1 MAIEKVIDIKVQGNV
16 NEAVGSLRSQLRE
29 AQAEVAALSDKF
41 GATSAEA
48 AQAARRAA
56 ELKDQIGDAKAL
68 TDAFNPDAKFK
79 ALTSSLS
86 GVAAGFSAY
95 QGALNLAGV
104 ENKNLEESLLKVQSA
119 MALSQGLQ
127 ALGESRDSFK
137 QLKAVAVDALKGI
150 KAGIGATGIG
160 LLVVA
165 LGTIAANWEDIVSAA
180 KEAFP
185 ALNNV
190 GNVFNKLKEYAF
202 GAGNV
207 IKNYILMP
215 FKALGQL
222 IAGDFKGAI
231 EEIKKGFD
239 VVGNYEQGAAKER
252 QNQRDE
258 AAAEQLAKL
267 VKDNENRIAVLKASG
282 KDTYALELENLKN
295 KQKLY
300 KDDQEKLDQALQ
312 DERILRA
319 AHGKQLSDK
328 EKADRL
334 EREKLAK
341 EEAERRN
348 KLAQDLG
355 RDAEQKYDDLL
366 KIDKEAREK
375 NLLALMSD
383 QERETYIINKKYE
396 QQIKDLQAAGISTVD
411 TIIARD
417 NEINDVN
424 LKFQNLS
431 YEQQKE
437 FTEKE
442 KALDIAVKE
451 AKRAALD
458 TGLNILMQFAGKNK
472 TIALSI
478 LAIQKGLAIADVVV
492 GAAKGIAAAQVAL
505 ASVPAFIGV
514 VPNPAWAAQ
523 AAITAKSIALTK
535 ITAGTSIASILA
547 AGIGQATS
555 ITSGGGGTG
564 GSSGGGTTAPS
575 GGTTNAPQFN
585 VVGST
590 GVNQLA
596 GAIGNREAT
605 PVQAYVVANNV
616 TTAQSLDRNII
627 QSATLGG

>member
-16 NEAVGSLRSQLRE
+16 NEAVGSLRSQLRQ
-29 AQAEVAALSDKF
+29 AQQEVAALSDKF
-41 GATSAEA
+41 GATSAQAIEA
-48 AQAARRAA
+48 AKRAG
-56 ELKDQIGDAKAL
+56 ELKDRIGDAKAL

-239 VVGNYEQGAAKER
+239 VVGNYEAGAAKER

-312 DERILRA
+312 DERVLRA
-319 AHGKQLSDK
+319 THGKQLSDAEAALNK
-328 EKADRL
+328 
-334 EREKLAK
+334 KLAEERFAARQK
-341 EEAERRN
+341 EAEE
-348 KLAQDLG
+348 LAELAKQKAERIQEDFDNLYKANQD
-355 RDAEQKYDDLL
+355 AQKV
-366 KIDKEAREK
+366 IGEA
-375 NLLALMSD
+375 
-383 QERETYIINKKYE
+383 
-396 QQIKDLQAAGISTVD
+396 
-411 TIIARD
+411 
-417 NEINDVN
+417 
-424 LKFQNLS
+424 
-431 YEQQKE
+431 
-437 FTEKE
+437 
-442 KALDIAVKE
+442 
-451 AKRAALD
+451 
-458 TGLNILMQFAGKNK
+458 
-472 TIALSI
+472 
-478 LAIQKGLAIADVVV
+478 
-492 GAAKGIAAAQVAL
+492 
-505 ASVPAFIGV
+505 
-514 VPNPAWAAQ
+514 
-523 AAITAKSIALTK
+523 
-535 ITAGTSIASILA
+535 
-547 AGIGQATS
+547 
-555 ITSGGGGTG
+555 
-564 GSSGGGTTAPS
+564 
-575 GGTTNAPQFN
+575 
-585 VVGST
+585 
-590 GVNQLA
+590 
-596 GAIGNREAT
+596 
-605 PVQAYVVANNV
+605 
-616 TTAQSLDRNII
+616 
-627 QSATLGG
+627 

>member
-16 NEAVGSLRSQLRE
+16 NEAVGSLRSQLRQ
-29 AQAEVAALSDKF
+29 AQQEVAALSDKF
-41 GATSAEA
+41 GATSAQAIEA
-48 AQAARRAA
+48 AKRAG
-56 ELKDQIGDAKAL
+56 ELKDRIGDAKAL

-239 VVGNYEQGAAKER
+239 VVGNYEAGAAKER
-252 QNQRDE
+252 QNQRDD
-258 AAAEQLAKL
+258 AAKERLEKQI
-267 VKDNENRIAVLKASG
+267 KDNEKQIEVLKAAG
-282 KDTYALELENLKN
+282 KNTYNIELENIKR

-300 KDDQEKLDQALQ
+300 ADDKEKLDQALQ
-312 DERILRA
+312 EERVLRA
-319 AHGKQLSDK
+319 AHQKQLDDK
-328 EKADRL
+328 SKADRL
-334 EREKLAK
+334 KREQ
-341 EEAERRN
+341 EE
-348 KLAQDLG
+348 
-355 RDAEQKYDDLL
+355 
-366 KIDKEAREK
+366 KEAREK
-375 NLLALMSD
+375 AAAEKKAYDEETLKGIQQLNLLTVENNLESL
-383 QERETYIINKKYE
+383 
-396 QQIKDLQAAGISTVD
+396 QQQQQDTLDAGIAEMTD
-411 TIIARD
+411 FYAI
-417 NEINDVN
+417 NEEKQKADE
-424 LKFQNLS
+424 LTA
-431 YEQQKE
+431 EQTKIRE
-437 FTEKE
+437 RAVANAK
-442 KALDIAVKE
+442 LDIAQNTM
-451 AKRAALD
+451 AL
-458 TGLNILMQFAGKNK
+458 ISEIAGKGSAVGK
-472 TIALSI
+472 ALALAQATISGYQGVQNAYTTAQASPITLTFP
-478 LAIQKGLAIADVVV
+478 AYPYIQAGLA
-492 GAAKGIAAAQVAL
+492 GAFSLLQIKKIMSTDPSGSSA
-505 ASVPAFIGV
+505 
-514 VPNPAWAAQ
+514 PNLGGGA
-523 AAITAKSIALTK
+523 
-535 ITAGTSIASILA
+535 
-547 AGIGQATS
+547 
-555 ITSGGGGTG
+555 GGGGGATP
-564 GSSGGGTTAPS
+564 PS
-575 GGTTNAPQFN
+575 FN

-596 GAIGNREAT
+596 GAIGNREAA

>member
-16 NEAVGSLRSQLRE
+16 DQAVGSLRAQLRA
-29 AQAEVAALSDKF
+29 AQQEVAALSDKF

-48 AQAARRAA
+48 VNAAKRAG
-56 ELKDQIGDAKAL
+56 ELKDRIGDAKAL

-127 ALGESRDSFK
+127 AIGESRDSFR

-239 VVGNYEQGAAKER
+239 VVGNYEAGAAKER

-312 DERILRA
+312 DERVLRA
-319 AHGKQLSDK
+319 THGKQLSDAEAALNK
-328 EKADRL
+328 
-334 EREKLAK
+334 KLAEERFAARQK
-341 EEAERRN
+341 EAEELAELAKQKAERIQEDFDN
-348 KLAQDLG
+348 LYKANQDAQKVVMESTMTQQEIEIAAIDKKYQDQIALATKLGQDTTTLTDAFAVE
-355 RDAEQKYDDLL
+355 RTAVMQKYASEEDRIREEQKQKDELAAEQTKV
-366 KIDKEAREK
+366 RERAVANAK
-375 NLLALMSD
+375 
-383 QERETYIINKKYE
+383 
-396 QQIKDLQAAGISTVD
+396 
-411 TIIARD
+411 
-417 NEINDVN
+417 
-424 LKFQNLS
+424 
-431 YEQQKE
+431 
-437 FTEKE
+437 
-442 KALDIAVKE
+442 LDIAQNTISLISE
-451 AKRAALD
+451 
-458 TGLNILMQFAGKNK
+458 IAGKGSK
-472 TIALSI
+472 VGKALALAQATISGYQGVQSAYTTAQASPI
-478 LAIQKGLAIADVVV
+478 TIGFPAYPYIQAGLA
-492 GAAKGIAAAQVAL
+492 GAFSLLQIKKIMSTDPSGSSA
-505 ASVPAFIGV
+505 
-514 VPNPAWAAQ
+514 PN
-523 AAITAKSIALTK
+523 L
-535 ITAGTSIASILA
+535 
-547 AGIGQATS
+547 
-555 ITSGGGGTG
+555 GGGADGA
-564 GSSGGGTTAPS
+564 GGGATPPS
-575 GGTTNAPQFN
+575 FN
-585 VVGST
+585 VVGNT
-590 GVNQLA
+590 GTNQLA
-596 GAIGNREAT
+596 GAIGNREAA

>member
-16 NEAVGSLRSQLRE
+16 NEAVGSLRSQLRA
-29 AQAEVAALSDKF
+29 AQQEVAALSDKF

-48 AQAARRAA
+48 VQAARRAA
-56 ELKDQIGDAKAL
+56 ELKDRIGDAKAL

-239 VVGNYEQGAAKER
+239 VVGNYEAGAAKER

-312 DERILRA
+312 DERVLRA
-319 AHGKQLSDK
+319 THGKQLSDAEAALNK
-328 EKADRL
+328 KLAEERFAARQKEAEELAELAKQKAERIQEDFDNLYKANQDAQKVVMESTMTQQEIELAAIDKKYQDQIALATKLGQDTTTLTDAFAVERTAVMQKYASEEDRIREEQKQKDEKAAEDTKIR
-334 EREKLAK
+334 ERAVANAK
-341 EEAERRN
+341 
-348 KLAQDLG
+348 
-355 RDAEQKYDDLL
+355 
-366 KIDKEAREK
+366 
-375 NLLALMSD
+375 
-383 QERETYIINKKYE
+383 
-396 QQIKDLQAAGISTVD
+396 
-411 TIIARD
+411 
-417 NEINDVN
+417 
-424 LKFQNLS
+424 
-431 YEQQKE
+431 
-437 FTEKE
+437 
-442 KALDIAVKE
+442 LDIAQNTL
-451 AKRAALD
+451 ALI
-458 TGLNILMQFAGKNK
+458 GEIAGKGSK
-472 TIALSI
+472 VGKALALAQATISGYQGVQNAYTTAQASPITLTFP
-478 LAIQKGLAIADVVV
+478 AYPYIQAGLA
-492 GAAKGIAAAQVAL
+492 GAFSLLQIKKIMSTDPSGSSA
-505 ASVPAFIGV
+505 
-514 VPNPAWAAQ
+514 PN
-523 AAITAKSIALTK
+523 L
-535 ITAGTSIASILA
+535 
-547 AGIGQATS
+547 
-555 ITSGGGGTG
+555 GGGAG
-564 GSSGGGTTAPS
+564 GAGGGATPPS
-575 GGTTNAPQFN
+575 FN

-596 GAIGNREAT
+596 GAIGNREAA

>member
-16 NEAVGSLRSQLRE
+16 DQAVGSLRSQLRA
-29 AQAEVAALSDKF
+29 AQQEVAALSDKF

-48 AQAARRAA
+48 VNAAKRAG
-56 ELKDQIGDAKAL
+56 ELKDRIGDAKAL

-165 LGTIAANWEDIVSAA
+165 LGTIAANWEDIVIAA

-239 VVGNYEQGAAKER
+239 VVGNYEAGAAKER

-282 KDTYALELENLKN
+282 KDTYSLELENLKN

-312 DERILRA
+312 DERVLRA
-319 AHGKQLSDK
+319 THGKQLTD
-328 EKADRL
+328 
-334 EREKLAK
+334 
-341 EEAERRN
+341 
-348 KLAQDLG
+348 
-355 RDAEQKYDDLL
+355 
-366 KIDKEAREK
+366 
-375 NLLALMSD
+375 
-383 QERETYIINKKYE
+383 
-396 QQIKDLQAAGISTVD
+396 
-411 TIIARD
+411 
-417 NEINDVN
+417 
-424 LKFQNLS
+424 
-431 YEQQKE
+431 
-437 FTEKE
+437 
-442 KALDIAVKE
+442 
-451 AKRAALD
+451 
-458 TGLNILMQFAGKNK
+458 
-472 TIALSI
+472 
-478 LAIQKGLAIADVVV
+478 
-492 GAAKGIAAAQVAL
+492 
-505 ASVPAFIGV
+505 
-514 VPNPAWAAQ
+514 AQ
-523 AAITAKSIALTK
+523 AAINKKLAEEQYAARQKEAEELAELQKKKVEKIQEDFDNLYKANQDANQLIAESTMTREEIELAAIDKKYQDQIALATK
-535 ITAGTSIASILA
+535 LGQDTTTLTDAFALERTGVMQKYASEEDKIREEQKVKDEELAKANIQLAEKEAAAKQAIFAKTASVLSQGADLLGKNTAAGKAMAIAAATINTYQGITAELATKTVTPFEIGLKIANVAIIA
-547 AGIGQATS
+547 ATGFKAVKDIIS
-555 ITSGGGGTG
+555 VKVPGGGGG
-564 GSSGGGTTAPS
+564 GAAPS
-575 GGTTNAPQFN
+575 MSAMSGAGGANAPQFN

-596 GAIGNREAT
+596 GAIGNREAA

-627 QSATLGG
+627 SSATLGG

>member
-16 NEAVGSLRSQLRE
+16 DQAVGSLRSQLRQ
-29 AQAEVAALSDKF
+29 AQQEVAALSDKF
-41 GATSAEA
+41 GATSAQAIEA
-48 AQAARRAA
+48 AKRAG
-56 ELKDQIGDAKAL
+56 ELKDRIGDAKAL

-239 VVGNYEQGAAKER
+239 VVGNYEAGAAKER
-252 QNQRDE
+252 QNQRDD
-258 AAAEQLAKL
+258 AAKERLEKQI
-267 VKDNENRIAVLKASG
+267 KDNEKQIEVLKAAG
-282 KDTYALELENLKN
+282 KNTYNIELENIKR

-300 KDDQEKLDQALQ
+300 ADDKEKLDQALQ
-312 DERILRA
+312 EERVLRA
-319 AHGKQLSDK
+319 AHQKQLDDK
-328 EKADRL
+328 SKADRL
-334 EREKLAK
+334 KREQ
-341 EEAERRN
+341 EE
-348 KLAQDLG
+348 
-355 RDAEQKYDDLL
+355 
-366 KIDKEAREK
+366 KEAREK
-375 NLLALMSD
+375 AAAEKKAYDEETLKGIQQLNLLTVENNLESL
-383 QERETYIINKKYE
+383 
-396 QQIKDLQAAGISTVD
+396 QQQQQDTLDAGIAEMTD
-411 TIIARD
+411 FYAI
-417 NEINDVN
+417 NEEKQKADE
-424 LKFQNLS
+424 LTA
-431 YEQQKE
+431 EQTKIRE
-437 FTEKE
+437 RAVANAK
-442 KALDIAVKE
+442 LDIAQNTM
-451 AKRAALD
+451 AL
-458 TGLNILMQFAGKNK
+458 ISEIAGKGSAVGK
-472 TIALSI
+472 ALALAQATISGYQGVQNAYTTAQASPITLTFP
-478 LAIQKGLAIADVVV
+478 AYPYIQAGLA
-492 GAAKGIAAAQVAL
+492 GAFSLLQIKKIMSTDPSGSSA
-505 ASVPAFIGV
+505 
-514 VPNPAWAAQ
+514 PNLGGGA
-523 AAITAKSIALTK
+523 
-535 ITAGTSIASILA
+535 
-547 AGIGQATS
+547 
-555 ITSGGGGTG
+555 GGGGGATP
-564 GSSGGGTTAPS
+564 PS
-575 GGTTNAPQFN
+575 FN

-596 GAIGNREAT
+596 GAIGNREAA

>member
-16 NEAVGSLRSQLRE
+16 NEAVGSLRSQLKA

-48 AQAARRAA
+48 INAAKRAG
-56 ELKDQIGDAKAL
+56 ELKDRIGDAKAL

-137 QLKAVAVDALKGI
+137 QLKAVATDALKGI

-160 LLVVA
+160 LLVVS
-165 LGTIAANWEDIVSAA
+165 LGLIVANWEAIVASV

-185 ALNNV
+185 ALNNI

-207 IKNYILMP
+207 IKNYILAP

-222 IAGDFKGAI
+222 ISGDFKGAI

-252 QNQRDE
+252 QSQRDA
-258 AAAEQLAKL
+258 AAAEALAKL

-282 KDTYALELENLKN
+282 KDTYSLELENLKN

-312 DERILRA
+312 DERVLRA
-319 AHGKQLSDK
+319 THGKQISDTQAAIDKKLAEERYAARQK
-328 EKADRL
+328 EAEELAELAKIKAEKIQEDFDNL
-334 EREKLAK
+334 YKANQDAEKLITESTMTQQEIETA
-341 EEAERRN
+341 A
-348 KLAQDLG
+348 
-355 RDAEQKYDDLL
+355 
-366 KIDKEAREK
+366 ID
-375 NLLALMSD
+375 
-383 QERETYIINKKYE
+383 KKYE
-396 QQIKDLQAAGISTVD
+396 DQIALATKLGQDTTVLTDAFALERTAIAQKYQDQENLTKEEQKKKDD
-411 TIIARD
+411 EIAKQSLERD
-417 NEINDVN
+417 RAVANA
-424 LKFQNLS
+424 K
-431 YEQQKE
+431 
-437 FTEKE
+437 
-442 KALDIAVKE
+442 LDIAQNTM
-451 AKRAALD
+451 ALI
-458 TGLNILMQFAGKNK
+458 GEIAGKGSAVGK
-472 TIALSI
+472 ALAVAQATISGYQGVQSAYTTAQASPI
-478 LAIQKGLAIADVVV
+478 TIGFPAYPYIQAGLA
-492 GAAKGIAAAQVAL
+492 GAFSAL
-505 ASVPAFIGV
+505 QIKKILSTDASGSST
-514 VPNPAWAAQ
+514 PN
-523 AAITAKSIALTK
+523 L
-535 ITAGTSIASILA
+535 G
-547 AGIGQATS
+547 GG
-555 ITSGGGGTG
+555 GGGGTM
-564 GSSGGGTTAPS
+564 P
-575 GGTTNAPQFN
+575 PQFN
-585 VVGST
+585 VVGAT

-596 GAIGNREAT
+596 GAIGAKEQT

-627 QSATLGG
+627 SSATLGG

>member
-16 NEAVGSLRSQLRE
+16 DQAVGSLRSQLRQ
-29 AQAEVAALSDKF
+29 AQQEVAALSDKF
-41 GATSAEA
+41 GATSAQAIEA
-48 AQAARRAA
+48 AKRAG
-56 ELKDQIGDAKAL
+56 ELKDRIGDAKAL

-239 VVGNYEQGAAKER
+239 VVGNYEAGAAKER

-472 TIALSI
+472 TVALSI

-547 AGIGQATS
+547 AGISQASS
-555 ITSGGGGTG
+555 ITGGDG

-596 GAIGNREAT
+596 GAIGNREAA

>member
-16 NEAVGSLRSQLRE
+16 NEAVGSLRSQLRA
-29 AQAEVAALSDKF
+29 AQQEVAALSDKF
-41 GATSAEA
+41 GATSAQAIEA
-48 AQAARRAA
+48 AKRAG
-56 ELKDQIGDAKAL
+56 ELKDRIGDAKAL
-68 TDAFNPDAKFK
+68 TDAFNPDAKFR

-137 QLKAVAVDALKGI
+137 QLKAVATDALKGI

-312 DERILRA
+312 DERVLRA
-319 AHGKQLSDK
+319 THGKQLSDAEAALNK
-328 EKADRL
+328 KLAEERFAARQKEAEELAELAKQKAERIQEDFDNLYKANQDAQKVVMESTMTQQEIELAAIDKKYQDQIALATKLGQDTTTLTDAFAVERTAVMQKYASEEDRIREEQKQKDEKAAEDTKIR
-334 EREKLAK
+334 ERAVANAK
-341 EEAERRN
+341 
-348 KLAQDLG
+348 
-355 RDAEQKYDDLL
+355 
-366 KIDKEAREK
+366 
-375 NLLALMSD
+375 
-383 QERETYIINKKYE
+383 
-396 QQIKDLQAAGISTVD
+396 
-411 TIIARD
+411 
-417 NEINDVN
+417 
-424 LKFQNLS
+424 
-431 YEQQKE
+431 
-437 FTEKE
+437 
-442 KALDIAVKE
+442 LDIAQNTL
-451 AKRAALD
+451 ALI
-458 TGLNILMQFAGKNK
+458 GEIAGKGSK
-472 TIALSI
+472 VGKALALAQATISGYQGVQNAYTTAQASPITLTFP
-478 LAIQKGLAIADVVV
+478 AYPYIQAGLA
-492 GAAKGIAAAQVAL
+492 GAFSLLQIKKIMSTDPSGSSA
-505 ASVPAFIGV
+505 
-514 VPNPAWAAQ
+514 PN
-523 AAITAKSIALTK
+523 L
-535 ITAGTSIASILA
+535 
-547 AGIGQATS
+547 
-555 ITSGGGGTG
+555 GGGAG
-564 GSSGGGTTAPS
+564 GAGGGATPPS
-575 GGTTNAPQFN
+575 FN

-596 GAIGNREAT
+596 GAIGNREAA

>member
-16 NEAVGSLRSQLRE
+16 NEAVGSLRSQLRA
-29 AQAEVAALSDKF
+29 AQQEVAALSDKF

-48 AQAARRAA
+48 VNAAKRAG
-56 ELKDQIGDAKAL
+56 ELKDRIGDAKAL

-239 VVGNYEQGAAKER
+239 VVGNYEAGAAKER

-312 DERILRA
+312 DERVLRA
-319 AHGKQLSDK
+319 THGKQLSDAEAALNK
-328 EKADRL
+328 KLAEERFAARQKEAEELAELAKQKAERIQEDFDNLYKANQDAQKVVMESTMTQQEIELAAIDKKYQDQIALATKLGQDTTTLTDAFAVERTAVMQKYASEEDRIREEQKQKDEKAAEDTKIR
-334 EREKLAK
+334 ERAVANAK
-341 EEAERRN
+341 
-348 KLAQDLG
+348 
-355 RDAEQKYDDLL
+355 
-366 KIDKEAREK
+366 
-375 NLLALMSD
+375 
-383 QERETYIINKKYE
+383 
-396 QQIKDLQAAGISTVD
+396 
-411 TIIARD
+411 
-417 NEINDVN
+417 
-424 LKFQNLS
+424 
-431 YEQQKE
+431 
-437 FTEKE
+437 
-442 KALDIAVKE
+442 LDIAQNTL
-451 AKRAALD
+451 ALI
-458 TGLNILMQFAGKNK
+458 GEIAGKGSK
-472 TIALSI
+472 VGKALALAQATISGYQGVQNAYTTAQASPITLTFP
-478 LAIQKGLAIADVVV
+478 AYPYIQAGLA
-492 GAAKGIAAAQVAL
+492 GAFSLLQIKKIMSTDPSGSSA
-505 ASVPAFIGV
+505 
-514 VPNPAWAAQ
+514 PN
-523 AAITAKSIALTK
+523 L
-535 ITAGTSIASILA
+535 
-547 AGIGQATS
+547 
-555 ITSGGGGTG
+555 GGGAG
-564 GSSGGGTTAPS
+564 GAGGGATPPS
-575 GGTTNAPQFN
+575 FN

-596 GAIGNREAT
+596 GAIGNREAA
-605 PVQAYVVANNV
+605 PVQTYVISQNV
-616 TTAQSLDRNII
+616 TTAQSLQRNII

>member
-16 NEAVGSLRSQLRE
+16 NEAVGSLRSQLRQ
-29 AQAEVAALSDKF
+29 AQQEVAALSEKF

-48 AQAARRAA
+48 VNAAKRAG
-56 ELKDQIGDAKAL
+56 ELKDRIGDAKAL

-207 IKNYILMP
+207 IKNYILSP

-239 VVGNYEQGAAKER
+239 VVGNYEAGAAKER

-312 DERILRA
+312 DERVLRA
-319 AHGKQLSDK
+319 THGKQLSDK
-328 EKADRL
+328 EKADKL

-341 EEAERRN
+341 QEADEKAKRQDEEYKRTQDFLQKQNELELKSLDN
-348 KLAQDLG
+348 IDEAQKKVN
-355 RDAEQKYDDLL
+355 ESF
-366 KIDKEAREK
+366 
-375 NLLALMSD
+375 MTD
-383 QERETYIINKKYE
+383 QEI
-396 QQIKDLQAAGISTVD
+396 
-411 TIIARD
+411 
-417 NEINDVN
+417 
-424 LKFQNLS
+424 
-431 YEQQKE
+431 E
-437 FTEKE
+437 F
-442 KALDIAVKE
+442 IAVKE
-451 AKRAALD
+451 KYEKQIATADQFGQDSSILVDAYAQEISDIQNKYQAQDDAVKDANQKRDEEIYKQTVERERAVANAKLDIAQNTLALI
-458 TGLNILMQFAGKNK
+458 GEIAGKGSK
-472 TIALSI
+472 VGKALALAQATISGYQGVQNAYTTAQASPITLTFP
-478 LAIQKGLAIADVVV
+478 AYPYIQAGLA
-492 GAAKGIAAAQVAL
+492 GAFSLLQIKKIMSTDPSGSSA
-505 ASVPAFIGV
+505 
-514 VPNPAWAAQ
+514 PN
-523 AAITAKSIALTK
+523 L
-535 ITAGTSIASILA
+535 
-547 AGIGQATS
+547 
-555 ITSGGGGTG
+555 GGGAG
-564 GSSGGGTTAPS
+564 GAGGGATPPS
-575 GGTTNAPQFN
+575 FN

-596 GAIGNREAT
+596 GAIGNREAA

>member
-16 NEAVGSLRSQLRE
+16 NEAVGSLRSQLRA
-29 AQAEVAALSDKF
+29 AQQEVAALSDKF

-48 AQAARRAA
+48 VNAAKRAG
-56 ELKDQIGDAKAL
+56 ELKDRIGDAKAL

-312 DERILRA
+312 DERVLRA
-319 AHGKQLSDK
+319 THGKQLSDAEAALNK
-328 EKADRL
+328 KLAEERFAARQKEAEELAELAKQKAERIQEDFDNLYKANQDAQKVVMESTMTQQEIEIAAIDKKYQDQIALATKLGQDTTTLTDAFAVERTAVMQKYASEEDRIREEQKQKDEKAAEDTKIR
-334 EREKLAK
+334 ERAVANAK
-341 EEAERRN
+341 
-348 KLAQDLG
+348 
-355 RDAEQKYDDLL
+355 
-366 KIDKEAREK
+366 
-375 NLLALMSD
+375 
-383 QERETYIINKKYE
+383 
-396 QQIKDLQAAGISTVD
+396 
-411 TIIARD
+411 
-417 NEINDVN
+417 
-424 LKFQNLS
+424 
-431 YEQQKE
+431 
-437 FTEKE
+437 
-442 KALDIAVKE
+442 LDIAQNTL
-451 AKRAALD
+451 ALI
-458 TGLNILMQFAGKNK
+458 GEIAGKGSK
-472 TIALSI
+472 VGKALALAQATISGYQGVQNAYTTAQASPITLTFP
-478 LAIQKGLAIADVVV
+478 AYPYIQAGLA
-492 GAAKGIAAAQVAL
+492 GAFSLLQIKKIMSTDPSGSSA
-505 ASVPAFIGV
+505 
-514 VPNPAWAAQ
+514 PN
-523 AAITAKSIALTK
+523 L
-535 ITAGTSIASILA
+535 
-547 AGIGQATS
+547 
-555 ITSGGGGTG
+555 GGGAG
-564 GSSGGGTTAPS
+564 GAGGGATPPS
-575 GGTTNAPQFN
+575 FN

-596 GAIGNREAT
+596 GAIGNREAA
-605 PVQAYVVANNV
+605 PVQTYVVAQNV
-616 TTAQSLDRNII
+616 TSAQSLQRNII
-627 QSATLGG
+627 ESATLGG

>member
-16 NEAVGSLRSQLRE
+16 DQAVGSLRSQLRE

-41 GATSAEA
+41 GATSAQAIEA
-48 AQAARRAA
+48 AKRAG
-56 ELKDQIGDAKAL
+56 ELKDRIGDAKAL

-165 LGTIAANWEDIVSAA
+165 LGTIAANWEDIVIAA

-207 IKNYILMP
+207 IKNYILSP

-239 VVGNYEQGAAKER
+239 VVGNYEAGAAKER

-375 NLLALMSD
+375 NLLALMTD

-424 LKFQNLS
+424 LKFQDLS
-431 YEQQKE
+431 YKQLEE
-437 FTEKE
+437 FAEKE
-442 KALDIAVKE
+442 KALDIAVKD

-472 TIALSI
+472 ALALSI

-547 AGIGQATS
+547 AGIGQAAS
-555 ITSGGGGTG
+555 ITGGGGGASGGGGT
-564 GSSGGGTTAPS
+564 SAPGGG
-575 GGTTNAPQFN
+575 TNAPQFN

-596 GAIGNREAT
+596 GAIGNREAA

>member
-16 NEAVGSLRSQLRE
+16 NEAVGSLRSQLRQ
-29 AQAEVAALSDKF
+29 AQAEVAELSNKF

-48 AQAARRAA
+48 TQAARRAA

-68 TDAFNPDAKFK
+68 TDAFNPDAKFRS
-79 ALTSSLS
+79 LTSSLS

-150 KAGIGATGIG
+150 RAGIGATGIG

-239 VVGNYEQGAAKER
+239 VLGNFEEGAAKER
-252 QNQRDE
+252 QNQRDA
-258 AAAEQLAKL
+258 AAAEALAKL
-267 VKDNENRIAVLKASG
+267 IKDNENRIAVLKASG
-282 KDTYALELENLKN
+282 KDTYQLELQNLKN

-300 KDDQEKLDQALQ
+300 ADDQEKLDQALQ
-312 DERILRA
+312 DERVLRA
-319 AHGKQLSDK
+319 AHGKQLSDAEAALNK
-328 EKADRL
+328 
-334 EREKLAK
+334 KLAEERYAARQK
-341 EEAERRN
+341 EAEDLAALAKIKAEKIQEDFDN
-348 KLAQDLG
+348 LYKANQDAQKLVTESTMSQQEIELAAIDKKYQDQIALATRLG
-355 RDAEQKYDDLL
+355 QDTTTLTDAFAVERTAVMQKYASEEDRIRAEQKAKDDKAAEDT
-366 KIDKEAREK
+366 KIRERAVANAK
-375 NLLALMSD
+375 
-383 QERETYIINKKYE
+383 
-396 QQIKDLQAAGISTVD
+396 
-411 TIIARD
+411 
-417 NEINDVN
+417 
-424 LKFQNLS
+424 
-431 YEQQKE
+431 
-437 FTEKE
+437 
-442 KALDIAVKE
+442 LDIAQNTL
-451 AKRAALD
+451 AL
-458 TGLNILMQFAGKNK
+458 ISEVAGKGSK
-472 TIALSI
+472 VGKALALAQATISGYQGVQNAYTTAQASPITLTFP
-478 LAIQKGLAIADVVV
+478 AYPYIQAGLA
-492 GAAKGIAAAQVAL
+492 GAFSLLQIKKIMSTDPSG
-505 ASVPAFIGV
+505 SSS
-514 VPNPAWAAQ
+514 PN
-523 AAITAKSIALTK
+523 L
-535 ITAGTSIASILA
+535 
-547 AGIGQATS
+547 
-555 ITSGGGGTG
+555 GGGGA
-564 GSSGGGTTAPS
+564 GGGGGATPPS
-575 GGTTNAPQFN
+575 FN
-585 VVGST
+585 VVGNT

-596 GAIGNREAT
+596 GVIGNREAA
-605 PVQAYVVANNV
+605 PVQSYVLANNV
-616 TTAQSLDRNII
+616 TTAQSLQRNII

>member
-16 NEAVGSLRSQLRE
+16 NEAVGSLRSQLRA
-29 AQAEVAALSDKF
+29 AQQEVAALSDKF

-48 AQAARRAA
+48 VNAAKRAG
-56 ELKDQIGDAKAL
+56 ELKDRIGDAKAL

-127 ALGESRDSFK
+127 AIGESRDSFR

-239 VVGNYEQGAAKER
+239 VVGNYEAGAAKER

-300 KDDQEKLDQALQ
+300 KDDQEKLDQVLQ
-312 DERILRA
+312 DERVLRA
-319 AHGKQLSDK
+319 THGKQLADKAKADQIEK
-328 EKADRL
+328 EKN
-334 EREKLAK
+334 AK
-341 EEAERRN
+341 EEAEKLKKSLEEQN
-348 KLAQDLG
+348 KLREEAAEKL
-355 RDAEQKYDDLL
+355 RDIQRENSYKAMDDIEAAAKANADMLLTEQELAIKNENDAYKIRYDNAVKNGFDTEELEIQNL
-366 KIDKEAREK
+366 NNINDINRKFQKEKEDDEKANADAIIEIDKRKAAAREAYLSAGSTALK
-375 NLLALMSD
+375 NAAAIAGEATDTGKALAVAAATID
-383 QERETYIINKKYE
+383 TYQSAVSSYKSLAGIPVVGPA
-396 QQIKDLQAAGISTVD
+396 LGFAAAGVAVAAGLMNVKKI
-411 TIIARD
+411 
-417 NEINDVN
+417 
-424 LKFQNLS
+424 L
-431 YEQQKE
+431 
-437 FTEKE
+437 
-442 KALDIAVKE
+442 AVKTP
-451 AKRAALD
+451 K
-458 TGLNILMQFAGKNK
+458 
-472 TIALSI
+472 
-478 LAIQKGLAIADVVV
+478 
-492 GAAKGIAAAQVAL
+492 
-505 ASVPAFIGV
+505 
-514 VPNPAWAAQ
+514 
-523 AAITAKSIALTK
+523 
-535 ITAGTSIASILA
+535 
-547 AGIGQATS
+547 
-555 ITSGGGGTG
+555 GGGGG
-564 GSSGGGTTAPS
+564 GAPS
-575 GGTTNAPQFN
+575 DPGRGAAIGGATAPQFN

-596 GAIGNREAT
+596 GAIGNREAA
-605 PVQAYVVANNV
+605 PVQAYVISQNV
-616 TTAQSLDRNII
+616 TTAQSLQRNLI

>member
-16 NEAVGSLRSQLRE
+16 NEAVGSLRSQLRA
-29 AQAEVAALSDKF
+29 AQQEVAALSEKF

-48 AQAARRAA
+48 VNAAKRAG
-56 ELKDQIGDAKAL
+56 ELKDRIGDAKAL

-165 LGTIAANWEDIVSAA
+165 LGTIAANWEDIVKAA

-375 NLLALMSD
+375 NILALMSD

-547 AGIGQATS
+547 AGISQASS
-555 ITSGGGGTG
+555 ITGGDGGASG
-564 GSSGGGTTAPS
+564 GGGTTAPS
-575 GGTTNAPQFN
+575 GGTNAPQFN

-596 GAIGNREAT
+596 GAIGNREAA
-605 PVQAYVVANNV
+605 PVQTYVISQNV
-616 TTAQSLDRNII
+616 TTAQSLQRNII

>member
-16 NEAVGSLRSQLRE
+16 NEAVGSLRSQLRA
-29 AQAEVAALSDKF
+29 AQQEVAALSEKF

-48 AQAARRAA
+48 VNAAKRAG
-56 ELKDQIGDAKAL
+56 ELKDRIGDAKAL

-239 VVGNYEQGAAKER
+239 VVGNYEAGAAKER

-312 DERILRA
+312 DERVLRA
-319 AHGKQLSDK
+319 THGKQLSDAEAALNK
-328 EKADRL
+328 KLAEERFAARQKEAEELAELAKQKAERIQEDFDNLYKANQDAQKVVMESTMTQQEIEIAAIDKKYQDQIALATKLGQDTTTLTDAFAVERTAVMQKYASEEDRIREEQKQKDEKAAEDTKIR
-334 EREKLAK
+334 ERAVANAK
-341 EEAERRN
+341 
-348 KLAQDLG
+348 
-355 RDAEQKYDDLL
+355 
-366 KIDKEAREK
+366 
-375 NLLALMSD
+375 
-383 QERETYIINKKYE
+383 
-396 QQIKDLQAAGISTVD
+396 
-411 TIIARD
+411 
-417 NEINDVN
+417 
-424 LKFQNLS
+424 
-431 YEQQKE
+431 
-437 FTEKE
+437 
-442 KALDIAVKE
+442 LDIAQNTL
-451 AKRAALD
+451 ALI
-458 TGLNILMQFAGKNK
+458 GEIAGKGSK
-472 TIALSI
+472 VGKALALAQATISGYQGVQNAYTTAQASPITLTFP
-478 LAIQKGLAIADVVV
+478 AYPYIQAGLA
-492 GAAKGIAAAQVAL
+492 GAFSLLQIKKIMSTDPSGSSA
-505 ASVPAFIGV
+505 
-514 VPNPAWAAQ
+514 PN
-523 AAITAKSIALTK
+523 L
-535 ITAGTSIASILA
+535 
-547 AGIGQATS
+547 
-555 ITSGGGGTG
+555 GGGAG
-564 GSSGGGTTAPS
+564 GAGGGATPPS
-575 GGTTNAPQFN
+575 FN

-596 GAIGNREAT
+596 GAIGNREAA

>member
-16 NEAVGSLRSQLRE
+16 NEAVGSLRSQLRQ
-29 AQAEVAALSDKF
+29 AQQEVAALSDKF
-41 GATSAEA
+41 GATSAQAIEA
-48 AQAARRAA
+48 AKRAG
-56 ELKDQIGDAKAL
+56 ELKDRIGDAKAL

-239 VVGNYEQGAAKER
+239 VVGNYEAGAAKER

-312 DERILRA
+312 DERVLRA
-319 AHGKQLSDK
+319 THGKQLSDAEAALNK
-328 EKADRL
+328 KLAEERFAARQKEAEELAELAKQKAERIQEDFDNLYKANQDAQKVVMESTMTQQEIELAAIDKKYQDQIALATKLGQDTTTLTDAFAVERTAVMQKYASEEDRIREEQKQKDEKAAEDTKIR
-334 EREKLAK
+334 ERAVANAK
-341 EEAERRN
+341 
-348 KLAQDLG
+348 
-355 RDAEQKYDDLL
+355 
-366 KIDKEAREK
+366 
-375 NLLALMSD
+375 
-383 QERETYIINKKYE
+383 
-396 QQIKDLQAAGISTVD
+396 
-411 TIIARD
+411 
-417 NEINDVN
+417 
-424 LKFQNLS
+424 
-431 YEQQKE
+431 
-437 FTEKE
+437 
-442 KALDIAVKE
+442 LDIAQNTL
-451 AKRAALD
+451 ALI
-458 TGLNILMQFAGKNK
+458 GEIAGKGSK
-472 TIALSI
+472 VGKALALAQATISGYQGVQNAYTTAQASPITLTFP
-478 LAIQKGLAIADVVV
+478 AYPYIQAGLA
-492 GAAKGIAAAQVAL
+492 GAFSLLQIKKIMSTDPSGSSA
-505 ASVPAFIGV
+505 
-514 VPNPAWAAQ
+514 PN
-523 AAITAKSIALTK
+523 L
-535 ITAGTSIASILA
+535 
-547 AGIGQATS
+547 
-555 ITSGGGGTG
+555 GGGAG
-564 GSSGGGTTAPS
+564 GAGGGATPPS
-575 GGTTNAPQFN
+575 FN

-596 GAIGNREAT
+596 GAIGNREAA
-605 PVQAYVVANNV
+605 PVQAYVISQNV
-616 TTAQSLDRNII
+616 TSAQSLQRNLI

>member
-16 NEAVGSLRSQLRE
+16 NEAVGSLRSQLRQ
-29 AQAEVAALSDKF
+29 AQQEVAALSDKF
-41 GATSAEA
+41 GATSAQAIEA
-48 AQAARRAA
+48 AKRAG
-56 ELKDQIGDAKAL
+56 ELKDRIGDAKAL

-239 VVGNYEQGAAKER
+239 VVGNYEAGAAKER

-312 DERILRA
+312 DERVLRA
-319 AHGKQLSDK
+319 THGKQLSDAEAALNKKLAEERFAARQK
-328 EKADRL
+328 EAEELAELAKQKADRIQEDFDNL
-334 EREKLAK
+334 YKANQDAQKVVMESTMTQQEIELAAIDKKYQDQIALATKLGQDTTTLTDAFAVERTAVMQKYAS
-341 EEAERRN
+341 EEDRIRE
-348 KLAQDLG
+348 
-355 RDAEQKYDDLL
+355 EQK
-366 KIDKEAREK
+366 
-375 NLLALMSD
+375 
-383 QERETYIINKKYE
+383 Q
-396 QQIKDLQAAGISTVD
+396 KD
-411 TIIARD
+411 
-417 NEINDVN
+417 
-424 LKFQNLS
+424 
-431 YEQQKE
+431 
-437 FTEKE
+437 E
-442 KALDIAVKE
+442 KAAEDTKIRERAVANAKLDIAQNTL
-451 AKRAALD
+451 ALI
-458 TGLNILMQFAGKNK
+458 GEIAGKGSK
-472 TIALSI
+472 VGKALALAQATISGYQGVQNAYTTAQASPITLTFP
-478 LAIQKGLAIADVVV
+478 AYPYIQAGLA
-492 GAAKGIAAAQVAL
+492 GAFSLLQIKKIMSTDPSGSSA
-505 ASVPAFIGV
+505 
-514 VPNPAWAAQ
+514 PNLGGGA
-523 AAITAKSIALTK
+523 
-535 ITAGTSIASILA
+535 
-547 AGIGQATS
+547 
-555 ITSGGGGTG
+555 GGGGGATP
-564 GSSGGGTTAPS
+564 PS
-575 GGTTNAPQFN
+575 FN

-596 GAIGNREAT
+596 GAIGNREAA
-605 PVQAYVVANNV
+605 PVQTYVISQNV
-616 TTAQSLDRNII
+616 TTAQSLQRNII